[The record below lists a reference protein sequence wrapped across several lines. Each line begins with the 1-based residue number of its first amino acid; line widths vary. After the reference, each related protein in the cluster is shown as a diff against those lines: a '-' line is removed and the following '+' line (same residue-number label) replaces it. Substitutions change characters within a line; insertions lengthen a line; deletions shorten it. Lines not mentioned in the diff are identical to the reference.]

1 MGLNFV
7 VIEPVPCR
15 SRLLKAVLAGAGHR
29 SSLVDLTADA
39 IARLETGLF
48 DSVVLSDFTELE
60 ALSAAPTPIGG
71 AVVVARGRL
80 AYAAQ
85 GGDSSTQDFSI
96 AGFLGIVRRVERIVE
111 RVSTST
117 EAKISGDGFALPCRL
132 IRRPTGTVWFEPRE
146 GADEFDRVFRAT
158 ERLTATLE
166 LPEGSLPV
174 NLNVRLAERSR
185 ADRVVRVAAILNP
198 GA

>member
-7 VIEPVPCR
+7 VIEPVPFR
-15 SRLLKAVLAGAGHR
+15 GRLLKAVLAGAGHR
-29 SSLVDLTADA
+29 SSLVNLTADA
-39 IARLETGLF
+39 TARLQTGLF
-48 DSVVLSDFTELE
+48 DAVVLSDFTELE
-60 ALSAAPTPIGG
+60 AMCAAPTPIGG
-71 AVVVARGRL
+71 AVVIAKGRL
-80 AYAAQ
+80 SHAVTDAEPAVPQ
-85 GGDSSTQDFSI
+85 EFSI

-132 IRRPTGTVWFEPRE
+132 VRRPTGTMWFEPRE

-166 LPEGSLPV
+166 LPEGPLPV

-185 ADRVVRVAAILNP
+185 SDRVVRIAAVL